1 MRAGTSSAGPGTSS
15 TTANAGRPRVVLV
28 TGASSGIGRDVAQTL
43 LGDGLVVY
51 CAARRLSRMDD
62 LGAAGAIPLAMDLS
76 VPSQVEAV
84 VERITKDHG
93 GVDILVNNAACG
105 LYGSVEETSLDE
117 VRYQFDVNMFGTARL
132 TQLVIPRM
140 REQRYG
146 RIINVT
152 SIGGK
157 IYTPLG
163 AWYHATKHALE
174 GWSDSLRLELHPFD
188 VKVVVIQP
196 GMIESEFGGAME
208 RSMLEHSGEG
218 PYRKMAQAMAATMR
232 KNDDRGSPPRVISR
246 LVQRAIE
253 SEDPKPRYVGGKTA
267 KPFLLLRHW
276 VSDRIFDKIILS
288 QTRG

>member
-1 MRAGTSSAGPGTSS
+1 MSGSTPASTSSDD
-15 TTANAGRPRVVLV
+15 RPARVALV
-28 TGASSGIGRDVAQTL
+28 TGASSGIGHDVARTL
-43 LGDGLVVY
+43 LEDGFVVY
-51 CAARRLSRMDD
+51 CAARRVARMDD
-62 LGAAGAIPLAMDLS
+62 LGAAGAIPLGMDLAD
-76 VPSQVEAV
+76 PSQIEAV
-84 VERITKDHG
+84 VDRITKDHG

-117 VRYQFDVNMFGTARL
+117 VRYQFDVNVFGTARL
-132 TQLVIPRM
+132 TQLVIPHM

-146 RIINVT
+146 RIITVT

-188 VKVVVIQP
+188 VKVVVIEP

-208 RSMLEHSGEG
+208 RSMLEHSGSG
-218 PYRKMAQAMAATMR
+218 PYRKMAHAMAATMR

-246 LVQRAIE
+246 LVRKAIA
-253 SEDPKPRYVGGKTA
+253 SDDPKPRYVGGKTA

-288 QTRG
+288 QTSG